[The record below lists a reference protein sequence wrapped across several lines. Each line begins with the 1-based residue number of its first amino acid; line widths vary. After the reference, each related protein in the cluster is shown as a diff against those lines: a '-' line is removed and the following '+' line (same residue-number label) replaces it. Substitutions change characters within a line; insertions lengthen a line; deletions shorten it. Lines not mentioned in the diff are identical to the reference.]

1 MALVTTKEMFRRAY
15 EGGYSIGAFN
25 VDNMETFQAV
35 IEAAKATK
43 SPVIIAITENVIK
56 YFGINYLR
64 HLVEAA
70 VEESGVEVALHL
82 DHGRSVEICKY
93 CCDNGFTSVM
103 IDASKYDFEK
113 NIEITKE
120 VVEYAHERGVVVESE
135 LGAIDIDESKLDPN
149 DKYGQFTHPDDVVE
163 FVTRTGIDSLAIAIG
178 TAHGAYKFKPGQN
191 PQLRFDILDEVEEK
205 LPGFPLVLH
214 GSSSVPQDRL
224 ALINE
229 YGGEMEAAIGIPEA
243 MLNEASKHSVCKIN
257 VGTDLRVAF
266 TGEIRKVFFTQPKE
280 YEIRKYTTPARK
292 AVQEMVEDKMKNVFM
307 SAGHGV
313 FQKW

>member
-103 IDASKYDFEK
+103 IDASKYDFE
-113 NIEITKE
+113 N
-120 VVEYAHERGVVVESE
+120 
-135 LGAIDIDESKLDPN
+135 
-149 DKYGQFTHPDDVVE
+149 
-163 FVTRTGIDSLAIAIG
+163 
-178 TAHGAYKFKPGQN
+178 
-191 PQLRFDILDEVEEK
+191 
-205 LPGFPLVLH
+205 
-214 GSSSVPQDRL
+214 
-224 ALINE
+224 
-229 YGGEMEAAIGIPEA
+229 
-243 MLNEASKHSVCKIN
+243 
-257 VGTDLRVAF
+257 
-266 TGEIRKVFFTQPKE
+266 
-280 YEIRKYTTPARK
+280 
-292 AVQEMVEDKMKNVFM
+292 
-307 SAGHGV
+307 
-313 FQKW
+313 